1 MNISYFL
8 ERYGPLK
15 ADVPSK
21 ELFCDA
27 SYGR

>member
-1 MNISYFL
+1 MNIFCFL

-15 ADVPSK
+15 AEVPSK

-27 SYGR
+27 SYWR